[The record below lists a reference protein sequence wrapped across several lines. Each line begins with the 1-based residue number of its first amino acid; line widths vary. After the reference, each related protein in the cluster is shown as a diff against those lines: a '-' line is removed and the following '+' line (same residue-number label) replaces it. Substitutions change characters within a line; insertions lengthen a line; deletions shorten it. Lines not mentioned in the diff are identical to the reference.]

1 MSAQEEIPRI
11 GEELEQARRELR
23 ETLTQV
29 NDKVKQTEQKLNPE
43 HLIRERPLVASSI
56 AAALGFVLG
65 GSKQGSTLAAFVLG
79 ALLANAFW
87 SGSHNSES

>member
-29 NDKVKQTEQKLNPE
+29 NHKVKQTEQRLSPE
-43 HLIRERPLVASSI
+43 HLIKERPLVATSV
-56 AAALGFVLG
+56 AGALGFVLG
-65 GSKQGSTLAAFVLG
+65 GSTEGSTIAAFVLG

-87 SGSHNSES
+87 SGSRNSER